1 MKVRISLVLGV
12 AVALALPAFAQAAS
26 LPKNGSTLIVPAKSL
41 GGVKLNSSLAAA
53 VNVWGKGGSCTPNGC
68 EYGTPSGPNGT
79 ANLLAG
85 KKSEAAPVLVISISI
100 GVGRIG
106 TTAKPSFKTP
116 LTRYKTASGI
126 GIGSTVKEL
135 RHAYPHLID
144 TEGKVFA
151 LKGAGESST
160 TFVAENGRVETITI
174 QSVQLG

>member
-41 GGVKLNSSLAAA
+41 GGVKLNGSLTAA
-53 VNVWGKGGSCTPNGC
+53 VAVWGKGGSCNPNGC

-85 KKSEAAPVLVISISI
+85 KLSESGPVLVVSISI

-106 TTAKPSFKTP
+106 TTVKPSFKTP
-116 LTRYKTASGI
+116 LTRYRTASGI

-135 RHAYPHLID
+135 RHAYSHLLSY
-144 TEGKVFA
+144 EGKVFS
-151 LKGAGESST
+151 LKGAGKSST
-160 TFVAENGRVETITI
+160 TFIAENGRVETITI
-174 QSVQLG
+174 QSVHLG